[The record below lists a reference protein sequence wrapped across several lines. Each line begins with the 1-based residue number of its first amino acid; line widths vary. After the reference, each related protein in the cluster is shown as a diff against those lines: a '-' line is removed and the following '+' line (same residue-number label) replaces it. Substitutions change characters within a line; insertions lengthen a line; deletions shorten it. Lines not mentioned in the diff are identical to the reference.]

1 MKEKRTLQN
10 VAYIL
15 FFLAAIIIL
24 FHWYTTRNRERM
36 EERNK
41 NYAADSAQLKAAQ
54 IDEEL
59 TNALNRINTYSFFV
73 GEGLSEP
80 EIITRG
86 FIYVK
91 ESEELMRELAVLQIQ
106 NHDHHAV
113 LRQNFPV
120 P

>member
-80 EIITRG
+80 EIIVQMLTK
-86 FIYVK
+86 I
-91 ESEELMRELAVLQIQ
+91 EQ
-106 NHDHHAV
+106 NSMFDAILFMDTNGIDHASDG
-113 LRQNFPV
+113 RTAED
-120 P
+120 